1 MKRCSMF
8 WKMLQRLNTWE
19 DINKTE
25 KIIKITLKSEN
36 AYYNSP
42 QNLLNLLSGIENRK
56 DWNTL

>member
-1 MKRCSMF
+1 
-8 WKMLQRLNTWE
+8 MLQRLNTWE

-56 DWNTL
+56 D